1 MTPQPG
7 RPSLQRLLLRLY
19 AVLAMIALPAVVWPR
34 LALEKVSWIMGFG
47 QPPMT
52 PVTLYMMA
60 GGAAVFVGQAL
71 LMWVISGDVVRYQ
84 PIVRLIAWIFVG
96 CGPAFYWIDS
106 QARLPW
112 WWLTMDTAGCLAGG
126 LALVWS
132 CYTSSSS
139 S

>member
-1 MTPQPG
+1 
-7 RPSLQRLLLRLY
+7 
-19 AVLAMIALPAVVWPR
+19 MIALPAVVLPR

-60 GGAAVFVGQAL
+60 GGAAVYVGQAL

-96 CGPAFYWIDS
+96 CGPVFYWIDS
-106 QARLPW
+106 QAGVPW

-132 CYTSSSS
+132 CYTSPSSS
-139 S
+139 